1 MVSSPHD
8 LIQYVHSNCLFVQKK
23 APQNLHL
30 RDKEK
35 SIFENPKNLRICS
48 YSYALVCSSFE
59 SPHHNIR
66 QIYESF
72 SKVCVLNQYADSNC
86 LFVRS

>member
-59 SPHHNIR
+59 SPHDLSIC
-66 QIYESF
+66 IALDKDFCSTFKPCYLGL
-72 SKVCVLNQYADSNC
+72 K
-86 LFVRS
+86 

>member
-23 APQNLHL
+23 APQDLHL

-35 SIFENPKNLRICS
+35 SIFESFTDKHNMKRHMKYVHEREELRSVTFVKIVLFCS
-48 YSYALVCSSFE
+48 TDE
-59 SPHHNIR
+59 RI
-66 QIYESF
+66 I
-72 SKVCVLNQYADSNC
+72 
-86 LFVRS
+86 